1 MGVLA
6 GAREQLAQIKETD
19 PVGLE
24 ARSSES
30 LATDPRAWVDVV
42 LDDEFPLSIF
52 YTSLQQKLDVNAL
65 RSAA

>member
-1 MGVLA
+1 MA
-6 GAREQLAQIKETD
+6 EE
-19 PVGLE
+19 
-24 ARSSES
+24 
-30 LATDPRAWVDVV
+30 DPRAWVDAV